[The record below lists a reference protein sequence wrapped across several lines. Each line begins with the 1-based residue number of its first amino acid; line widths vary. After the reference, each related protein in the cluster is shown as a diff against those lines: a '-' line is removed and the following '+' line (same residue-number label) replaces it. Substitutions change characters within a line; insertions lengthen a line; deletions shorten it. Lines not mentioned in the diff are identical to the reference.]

1 MNTPLARAFLIG
13 LILAIVGVGL
23 FLLLYFVILAGFD
36 DAPRLFISM
45 IAPPILMALLV
56 GGYILL
62 KQDEPPS

>member
-36 DAPRLFISM
+36 DALRLFISM